1 MRALVLIFCL
11 AAAATALS
19 AGREY
24 EFKWDTG
31 EWGTC
36 VSRPTGTG
44 AWFGNDFV
52 LREYDGYD

>member
-1 MRALVLIFCL
+1 MKAFVLIFCL
-11 AAAATALS
+11 AAAATTVN

-36 VSRPTGTG
+36 VSRETGKG
-44 AWFGNDFV
+44 AWFGNDFA
-52 LREYDGYD
+52 LYEHD